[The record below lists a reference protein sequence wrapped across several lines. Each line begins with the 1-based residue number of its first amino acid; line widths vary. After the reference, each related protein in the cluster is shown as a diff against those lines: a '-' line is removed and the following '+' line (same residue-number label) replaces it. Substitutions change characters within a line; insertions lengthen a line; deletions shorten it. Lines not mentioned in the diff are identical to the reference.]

1 VNVSGRVRALDF
13 TSVTASNTIKHI
25 RGQSIVSQYV
35 GAFDKWIRS
44 SFVEINTQLE
54 TLYFEQEDRAD
65 TNLADPKIRQT
76 LVDEGRSYITDLL
89 AEGNTDEGF
98 DQAFDLLGNVGLYMA
113 ACRRHDITEPSRE
126 TRSPLVEASALAMH
140 LGPSLG
146 VTPRFATSHL
156 AMHNP
161 AKNGRYKSFTSLEA
175 EYFFL
180 EYNTRG
186 VFAFRRA
193 ADALVRVLPLGVSH
207 PVSYHL
213 LMDAKIAL
221 QDVLKIND
229 ALFADLDTDRFFY
242 SVRPY
247 YKPYRVGQHEY
258 RGANAGDFAGI
269 NEIDMLLGLCSAN
282 NISYSQLLVDKVQYM
297 MPYDQE
303 RLRDVMRQESLLNEF
318 LNASEKHS
326 DEAWYQK
333 NAALFLEVCELHGAT
348 AAQHHDQ
355 LVSKF
360 IERPSDDLSQ
370 GHLKHITASGPPLP
384 VLINALEKLRDLRMA
399 AERDDIPSRHVD
411 FQRLRDSLK

>member
-1 VNVSGRVRALDF
+1 MSEFVEKFDDW
-13 TSVTASNTIKHI
+13 I
-25 RGQSIVSQYV
+25 RGN
-35 GAFDKWIRS
+35 
-44 SFVEINTQLE
+44 FVEINTELE
-54 TLYFEQEDRAD
+54 NQYFEQDDRAD
-65 TNLADPKIRQT
+65 TDQVDQSIKDS
-76 LVDEGRSYITDLL
+76 LVEEGRGFIIDLL
-89 AEGNTDEGF
+89 EEGNTDEGF
-98 DQAFDLLGNVGLYMA
+98 EQAFDLLGNVGLYMA

-140 LGPSLG
+140 LGASLG

-156 AMHNP
+156 ATHNP
-161 AKNGRYKSFTSLEA
+161 AENGRYKSFTSLEA

-193 ADALVRVLPLGVSH
+193 ADALVRILPLGISH

-221 QDVLKIND
+221 KDVTKINE
-229 ALFADLDTDRFFY
+229 ALFTELDIDRFFY

-282 NISYSQLLVDKVQYM
+282 HISYSQLLVDKVMYM
-297 MPYDQE
+297 MPYDQQ
-303 RLRDVMRQESLLNEF
+303 RLRDVMRQQSLLNQF
-318 LNASEKHS
+318 LEASEQHS
-326 DEAWYQK
+326 GEAWFQR
-333 NAALFLEVCELHGAT
+333 NGSLFLEVAELHGET

-355 LVSKF
+355 LVSRF
-360 IERPSDDLSQ
+360 IEQPSEQLDE
-370 GHLKHITASGPPLP
+370 GHLQHITASGPPLP
-384 VLINALEKLRDLRMA
+384 VLINALEKLRDLRLA
-399 AERDDIPSRHVD
+399 AKRDDIPSRYAD
-411 FQRLRDSLK
+411 FERLRESLKKGE